1 MPCPCPDASASYI
14 SDFQLRSCLK
24 GRDAGALAVMRQR
37 AETHNQAFVACEVA
51 RHREWFD
58 TVEKTPLTT
67 EQCVAAVVMEDRNL
81 LVAAAGS
88 GKTSTMVGKVGYALL
103 TGGYR
108 PANILVLAFN
118 NKAVQE
124 LSLRLHQR
132 LQHLIPTGERVK
144 TKTFHAL
151 GLEIITAVQGQRPC
165 MDATATTADPQAAQL
180 KELIRHHVHHDA
192 DFAQEWMLFRLFY
205 CRDVRD
211 RGSFPSRKQWQRFV
225 RTHGNGD
232 GHRLGFLTFNGEL
245 VGTQCQQAVANWLF
259 LHGFAYKY
267 KKRCPG
273 RWPIPWSGLAA
284 SGFLLTDS
292 LTWIDVGTH
301 QRCTAPNSA
310 CGKYPTVSV
319 SFADFVAGRLFL
331 RLRRGLLALGL
342 LVQPSGLTAVIQRLA
357 DQPSPDELLFLV
369 DFIKHARCNN
379 VKPAALKAYATRHP
393 QRERAGVLLG
403 FLTRVLTV
411 YVDQFKRSGQLD
423 FPEMLSLAREYVSNS
438 RYTHPYT
445 LILVDEFQDTS
456 QASASLLLA
465 MLQQAPACKLF
476 AVGDDWQS
484 IYRFAGADNRLFTD
498 FSRYFGATATNYLT
512 ASFRFNQGIADIAAQ
527 FVQQNPQQLRKQV
540 RAQVRTAQGV
550 VVVCPYRTNQEMHAV
565 CEAAIADIQEVVG
578 EGEVTV
584 YVLARYRHQQPTAL
598 HTWQKRYAG
607 LNIQFM
613 TIHAAKGLEADY
625 VLVLGLNAGRH
636 AFPARIASDPLLQLV
651 MPASESWPDAEERRV
666 LYVAI
671 TRARHKVY
679 LIANANQASDFVT
692 ELAGYPGVNI
702 LDLLSD

>member
-1 MPCPCPDASASYI
+1 MPCSCEDAPVSYI
-14 SDFQLRSCLK
+14 SDYELKSCPK

-37 AETHNQAFVACEVA
+37 AAAHNQAFVACEVV
-51 RHREWFD
+51 RHRAWFD

-67 EQCVAAVVMEDRNL
+67 EQCVAAVAMEDRNL

-103 TGGYR
+103 TGSYT

-118 NKAVQE
+118 HKAAQE
-124 LSLRLHQR
+124 LGQRLRHRLHR
-132 LQHLIPTGERVK
+132 LIPPGQRIN

-151 GLEIITAVQGQRPC
+151 GLEIITAVQGRRPC
-165 MDATATTADPQAAQL
+165 MDATANTADPQAVQL

-211 RGSFPSRKQWQRFV
+211 PSSFPRRRQWEHFV
-225 RTHGNGD
+225 RTHGNGY
-232 GHRLGFLTFNGEL
+232 GRRTGFLTFNGEL
-245 VGTQCQQAVANWLF
+245 VGNQCQQAVANWLF
-259 LHGFAYKY
+259 MYGFAYEY
-267 KKRCPG
+267 KKRSPD
-273 RWPIPWSGLAA
+273 RWSMPWSGLMA
-284 SGFLLTDS
+284 SGFLLTGS
-292 LTWIDVGTH
+292 QTWIDVGTH
-301 QRCTAPNSA
+301 QRCRAPKGA
-310 CGKYPTVSV
+310 CGNYPTVSV
-319 SFADFVAGRLFL
+319 SFADFVGGRLYLTL
-331 RLRRGLLALGL
+331 RQGLLALGL
-342 LVQPSGLTAVIQRLA
+342 PVHPSGLSAVIQRLG

-369 DFIKHARCNN
+369 DFIKHARSNSVN
-379 VKPAALKAYATRHP
+379 VAALETYATRHP

-423 FPEMLSLAREYVSNS
+423 FPQMLSLAREYVTDG
-438 RYTHPYT
+438 RYVHPYT

-465 MLQQAPACKLF
+465 LLHQAPACKLF

-484 IYRFAGADNRLFTD
+484 IYRFAGADNRLFTE
-498 FSRYFGATATNYLT
+498 FSAYFGTTATSYLT
-512 ASFRFNQGIADIAAQ
+512 ASFRFNQGIADIAAK
-527 FVQQNPQQLRKQV
+527 FVQQNPQQLKKQV
-540 RAQVRTAQGV
+540 RAQDSATQDAVL
-550 VVVCPYRTNQEMHAV
+550 VCSYRTNQEMDAA
-565 CEAAIADIQEVVG
+565 CEASMADIQAAVG
-578 EGEVTV
+578 EGGATV
-584 YVLARYRHQQPTAL
+584 YVLARYRHQQPAAL
-598 HTWQKRYAG
+598 HTWQERYAG

-625 VLVLGLNAGRH
+625 VLVLGLHAGRH

-651 MPASESWPDAEERRV
+651 MPASEGWPDAEERRV

-679 LIANANQASDFVT
+679 LMANANQPSDFVT
-692 ELAGYPGVNI
+692 ELAGYPGVNTRGQP
-702 LDLLSD
+702 SG